1 MEKKKYLIKVCG
13 MTQADNIRE
22 TEELGVDLIG
32 LNFYPKSPR
41 CLCQMPDY
49 LPRKARRVGVFV
61 NQPKEEVITYAD
73 RFGLDY
79 LQLHGTESPGYCRT
93 LQSHGFHLIKAF
105 AIAQAKDL
113 PATQAYEG
121 LCDYFLFDTKTP
133 KYGGSGEQFDWTL
146 LRHYHGWTLLRHYH
160 GQTPFL
166 LGGGINAYSAKAIRA
181 FRHPRLAG
189 VDLNSR
195 FELSP
200 GVKDVE
206 RLRQFLQ
213 ELEK

>member
-1 MEKKKYLIKVCG
+1 MEKKNYLIKVCG

-22 TEELGVDLIG
+22 TEDLGVDLIG

-41 CLCQMPDY
+41 CLCQMPEY
-49 LPRKARRVGVFV
+49 LPREARRVGVFV
-61 NQPKEEVITYAD
+61 NQPKEEVTMYTD

-79 LQLHGTESPGYCRT
+79 LQLHGMESPGYCQT
-93 LQSHGFHLIKAF
+93 LQSRGFHLIKAF

-113 PATQAYEG
+113 QATQAYEG

-146 LRHYHGWTLLRHYH
+146 LQHYH
-160 GQTPFL
+160 GQTSFL

-181 FRHPRLAG
+181 FRHPCLAG

-206 RLRQFLQ
+206 RLRKFLN
-213 ELEK
+213 ELNE

>member
-1 MEKKKYLIKVCG
+1 MMEKKNYLVKVCG
-13 MTQADNIRE
+13 MTLADNIRQ
-22 TEELGVDLIG
+22 TEALGVDLIG

-41 CLCQMPDY
+41 CLCQLPDY
-49 LPRKARRVGVFV
+49 LPLKARRVGIFV
-61 NQPKEEVITYAD
+61 NQPKEEVTMYAD

-93 LQSHGFHLIKAF
+93 LQAAGFRLIKAF

-113 PATQAYEG
+113 EATQAYEG

-133 KYGGSGEQFDWTL
+133 RYGGSGEQFD
-146 LRHYHGWTLLRHYH
+146 WTLLRHYH

-166 LGGGINAYSAKAIRA
+166 LGGGINAYSVRAIHA

-206 RLRQFLQ
+206 RLRRFLK
-213 ELEK
+213 ELNE

>member
-61 NQPKEEVITYAD
+61 NQPKEEVTMYAD

-93 LQSHGFHLIKAF
+93 LQSHGFRLIKAF

-146 LRHYHGWTLLRHYH
+146 LQHYHGE
-160 GQTPFL
+160 TPFL

-206 RLRQFLQ
+206 RLRRFLQ
-213 ELEK
+213 ELNE

>member
-1 MEKKKYLIKVCG
+1 MEKKNYLIKVCG

-22 TEELGVDLIG
+22 TEDLGVDLIG
-32 LNFYPKSPR
+32 LNFYAKSPR
-41 CLCQMPDY
+41 CLCQMPEY
-49 LPRKARRVGVFV
+49 LPREARRVGVFV
-61 NQPKEEVITYAD
+61 NQPKEEVTMYAD

-79 LQLHGTESPGYCRT
+79 LQLHGMESPGYCQT
-93 LQSHGFHLIKAF
+93 LQSHGFHLIKAI

-113 PATQAYEG
+113 QATQAYEG

-146 LRHYHGWTLLRHYH
+146 LQHYH

-181 FRHPRLAG
+181 LRHPRLAG

-206 RLRQFLQ
+206 RLRRFLQ
-213 ELEK
+213 ELNE

>member
-1 MEKKKYLIKVCG
+1 MEKKRYLIKVCG

-22 TEELGVDLIG
+22 TEALGVDLIG
-32 LNFYPKSPR
+32 FNFYPKSPR
-41 CLCQMPDY
+41 CLCQMPGY
-49 LPRKARRVGVFV
+49 LPRLAKRVGVFV
-61 NQPKEEVITYAD
+61 NQPKEELAMYTD

-79 LQLHGTESPGYCRT
+79 LQLHGTESPGYCHT
-93 LQSHGFHLIKAF
+93 LQSAGFRLIKAF

-113 PATQAYEG
+113 EATQAYEG

-133 KYGGSGEQFDWTL
+133 SYGGSGKQFDWTL
-146 LRHYHGWTLLRHYH
+146 LKHYQ

-206 RLRQFLQ
+206 RLRRFLK
-213 ELEK
+213 ELNE

>member
-1 MEKKKYLIKVCG
+1 MEKKRYLIKVCG
-13 MTQADNIRE
+13 MTQADNIRA
-22 TEELGVDLIG
+22 TEALSVDMIG

-49 LPRKARRVGVFV
+49 LPRQARRVGVFV
-61 NQPKEEVITYAD
+61 NQPKEELTMYAD

-93 LQSHGFHLIKAF
+93 LQSAGFRLIKAF
-105 AIAQAKDL
+105 AIARAKDIEV
-113 PATQAYEG
+113 AHDYEG
-121 LCDYFLFDTKTP
+121 LCEYFLFDTKTP
-133 KYGGSGEQFDWTL
+133 RYGGSGEQFD
-146 LRHYHGWTLLRHYH
+146 WTLLRHYH

-181 FRHPRLAG
+181 LRHPHLAG

-195 FELSP
+195 FEVSP

-206 RLRQFLQ
+206 RLRRFLR
-213 ELEK
+213 ELKE

>member
-1 MEKKKYLIKVCG
+1 MKKKKYLIKVCG

-22 TEELGVDLIG
+22 AEELGVNLIG

-49 LPRKARRVGVFV
+49 LPRIAQRVGVFV
-61 NQPKEEVITYAD
+61 NQPKEEVTMYAD

-93 LQSHGFHLIKAF
+93 LQSYGFRLIKAF

-113 PATQAYEG
+113 PTTQAYEG

-146 LRHYHGWTLLRHYH
+146 LQYYHGE
-160 GQTPFL
+160 TPFL
-166 LGGGINAYSAKAIRA
+166 LGGGINAYSAKTIRA

-206 RLRQFLQ
+206 RLRKFLQ

>member
-1 MEKKKYLIKVCG
+1 MEKKNYLIKVCG

-22 TEELGVDLIG
+22 TEDLGVDLIG

-41 CLCQMPDY
+41 CLCQLPGY

-61 NQPKEEVITYAD
+61 NQPKEEVTMYAD

-79 LQLHGTESPGYCRT
+79 LQLHGMESPGYCHT

-113 PATQAYEG
+113 EATQAYEG
-121 LCDYFLFDTKTP
+121 LCDYFLFDNKTP
-133 KYGGSGEQFDWTL
+133 KYGGSGEQFD
-146 LRHYHGWTLLRHYH
+146 WTLLRHYH

-181 FRHPRLAG
+181 LWHPCLAG

-206 RLRQFLQ
+206 RLRKFLN
-213 ELEK
+213 ELNE

>member
-1 MEKKKYLIKVCG
+1 MMEKKNYLVKVCG
-13 MTQADNIRE
+13 MTLADNIRQ
-22 TEELGVDLIG
+22 TEALGVDLIG

-41 CLCQMPDY
+41 CLCQLPDY
-49 LPRKARRVGVFV
+49 LPLKARRVGIFV
-61 NQPKEEVITYAD
+61 NQPKEEVTMYAD

-93 LQSHGFHLIKAF
+93 LQAAGFRLIKAF

-113 PATQAYEG
+113 VITQAYEG

-133 KYGGSGEQFDWTL
+133 SYGGSGKQFDWTL
-146 LRHYHGWTLLRHYH
+146 LKHYQ

-206 RLRQFLQ
+206 RLRRFLK
-213 ELEK
+213 ELNE